1 MTFAE
6 AQQSFLDYLQYQKN
20 YSPHTLKNYGRDL
33 DEFVSYLTAGRPDE
47 QVPLEQIDHI
57 SIRDFL
63 SHLSRRGNQKTS
75 MSRKLAALRSFFRF
89 LYREGHVPNN
99 PARLVTTPRLPE
111 STPRF
116 LSVKEIE
123 TILTIPDPATERGNR
138 DIAILELLYGSGL
151 RVGELVGLDLADLS
165 LGERLVKVRG
175 KGKKERI
182 VPFGN
187 KAGQALRD
195 YLQVRGKLLG
205 RLKTSREPQALFLNL
220 RGGRLTARSVER
232 NLDGYIR
239 QSSLLLDVHPHVF
252 RHSFA
257 THLLSNGADLRCIQE
272 LLGHASL
279 STTQRYTH
287 VSVEE
292 LMRTYRRAH
301 PKAKGGKGD

>member
-1 MTFAE
+1 MTFRE

-33 DEFVSYLTAGRPDE
+33 DEFVAYLTDSRPDE
-47 QVPLEQIDHI
+47 SVPLDQIDHI

-89 LYREGHVPNN
+89 LYREGHVANN
-99 PARLVTTPRLPE
+99 PARLVATPRLPE
-111 STPRF
+111 KTPRF
-116 LSVKEIE
+116 LSVKEVE
-123 TILTIPDPATERGNR
+123 TILTIPDPGTDRGSR
-138 DIAILELLYGSGL
+138 DLAILELLYGSGL
-151 RVGELVGLDLADLS
+151 RVGELVSLDLADVSLS
-165 LGERLVKVRG
+165 ERLVKVRG
-175 KGKKERI
+175 KGKKERL

-187 KAGQALRD
+187 KAVKALRD
-195 YLQVRGKLLG
+195 YLQVRGKLL
-205 RLKTSREPQALFLNL
+205 RAMKTSREPQALFLNL

-257 THLLSNGADLRCIQE
+257 THLLGNGADLRCIQE

-287 VSVEE
+287 VSMEE
-292 LMRTYRRAH
+292 LMRTYRAAH
-301 PKAKGGKGD
+301 PKAKGGKD